1 MIKKYRIET
10 LAKIQIA
17 NQAKAEVPKETP
29 SAPKKKTTKKGAKK

>member
-17 NQAKAEVPKETP
+17 KQAKAEEPIETP
-29 SAPKKKTTKKGAKK
+29 SAPKKKTKKGAKK